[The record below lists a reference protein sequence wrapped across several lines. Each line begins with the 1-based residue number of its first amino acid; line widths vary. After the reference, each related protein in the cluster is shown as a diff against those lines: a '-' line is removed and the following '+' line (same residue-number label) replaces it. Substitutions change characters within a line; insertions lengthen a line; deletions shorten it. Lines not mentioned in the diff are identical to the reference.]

1 MKFCKIKLQQ
11 VAEKNINYN
20 SCKIKSTRDIVQLI
34 NSFEELDK
42 LAEEV
47 TFQICLNNK
56 NQIIA
61 YTEIAKGR
69 INSCNVDIKTI
80 FKTVLICNASK
91 FIIVHNHPS
100 GDVEASTKDTELTE
114 KIEKAAT
121 IMNIEFVDHII
132 IAGNNYKSCKFE
144 KTVKELK
151 KEWMEKKF

>member
-1 MKFCKIKLQQ
+1 MKFCKMKLQQ
-11 VAEKNINYN
+11 IAEKNINYN
-20 SCKIKSTRDIVQLI
+20 SRKVKSTLDIVQFI

-42 LAEEV
+42 LAEEI
-47 TFQICLNNK
+47 TLQICLNNK

-91 FIIVHNHPS
+91 FIIVHNHPG
-100 GDVEASTKDTELTE
+100 GDVEVSEKDIEVTEHI
-114 KIEKAAT
+114 KKAAT
-121 IMNIEFVDHII
+121 IMNIDFVDHII
-132 IAGNNYKSCKFE
+132 IADKKYKSCMFE
-144 KTVKELK
+144 KKVKELK

>member
-20 SCKIKSTRDIVQLI
+20 SRKIKSTRDIVQLI

-42 LAEEV
+42 SSEEV
-47 TFQICLNNK
+47 TLQICLNNK
-56 NQIIA
+56 NQIVA

-69 INSCNVDIKTI
+69 INSCNIDIKTI

-100 GDVEASTKDTELTE
+100 GDAEASTNDIEMTE
-114 KIEKAAT
+114 KIEKAAA
-121 IMNIEFVDHII
+121 IMHIDFVDHVI
-132 IAGNNYKSCKFE
+132 IAGN
-144 KTVKELK
+144 V
-151 KEWMEKKF
+151 

>member
-1 MKFCKIKLQQ
+1 MKLQQ
-11 VAEKNINYN
+11 IAEKNISYN
-20 SCKIKSTRDIVQLI
+20 SRKVKSTLDIVQFI

-42 LAEEV
+42 LAEEI
-47 TFQICLNNK
+47 TLQICLNNK

-69 INSCNVDIKTI
+69 INSCNVDMKTI

-100 GDVEASTKDTELTE
+100 GDAEASTNDMEMTE
-114 KIEKAAT
+114 KIEKASS
-121 IMNIEFVDHII
+121 IMHIDFVDHII
-132 IAGNNYKSCKFE
+132 IAGNSYNSCKFE

-151 KEWMEKKF
+151 KEWNEKKY

>member
-1 MKFCKIKLQQ
+1 MKFCKMKLQQ
-11 VAEKNINYN
+11 IAEKNISYN
-20 SCKIKSTRDIVQLI
+20 SRKVKSTLDIVQFI

-42 LAEEV
+42 LAEEI
-47 TFQICLNNK
+47 TLQICLNNK

-69 INSCNVDIKTI
+69 INSCNVDMKTI

-100 GDVEASTKDTELTE
+100 GDVEVSEKDIEVTEHI
-114 KIEKAAT
+114 KNAAT
-121 IMNIEFVDHII
+121 IMNIDFVDHII
-132 IAGNNYKSCKFE
+132 IADNKYKSCMFE
-144 KTVKELK
+144 KKVKELK